1 MAIPSGSGT
10 EVLKVNRL
18 TGIDATNTI
27 VLQGVANHI
36 YTVFSMIFV
45 NTDSS
50 SREVYC
56 RIYDGTGTSNEHYI
70 LQAQVV
76 PTNGTFIFNDKF
88 VISGAYNLRV
98 SCASGNLDATISY
111 IDQDWS

>member
-10 EVLKVNRL
+10 EVLKVNRFQ
-18 TGIDATNTI
+18 GINATNTI
-27 VLQGVANHI
+27 VLQGVADHI
-36 YTVFSMIFV
+36 YTVLSIIFV

-50 SREVYC
+50 AREIYM
-56 RIYDGTGTSNEHYI
+56 RMYDGTGTSNEHYI
-70 LQAQVV
+70 LQAQSV
-76 PTNGTFIFNDKF
+76 PTNGTFVFNDKM

-98 SCASGNLDATISY
+98 SCANGDMDVTVSY